1 MAISAALFDS
11 TVLTYK
17 IVKQTITNATANI
30 DVTSES
36 GNLHAISV
44 VNGSSSNAYV
54 KITLTEG
61 AVTVGT
67 TVPQIVLR
75 VNASQSRRWSIPSGV
90 AFSALSFWA
99 VTGSPDANTTSP
111 TLNQSNGVTVTV
123 VTS

>member
-11 TVLTYK
+11 TVLSYN

-30 DVTSES
+30 DVTSEPGS
-36 GNLHAISV
+36 LYAISV

-54 KITLTEG
+54 KLTLTES

-75 VNASQSRRWSIPSGV
+75 VNAGQSRRWAIPAGV
-90 AFSALSFWA
+90 AFTSLSFWA

-111 TLNQSNGVTVTV
+111 TLNQGNGVTVTV